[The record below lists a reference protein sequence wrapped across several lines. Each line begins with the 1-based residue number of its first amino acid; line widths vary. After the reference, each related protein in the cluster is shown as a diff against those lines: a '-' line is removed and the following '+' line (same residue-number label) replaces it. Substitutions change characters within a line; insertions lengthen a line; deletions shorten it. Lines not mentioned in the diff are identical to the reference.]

1 MKHCFYSVNYLN
13 CNCIPLHM
21 WTGVGLD
28 LDLIWMDMVGLW
40 ILRYVS
46 MNQDSWMGG
55 MDGTESD
62 RLDLIESDRVL
73 SPGEIWQ
80 TRQD

>member
-1 MKHCFYSVNYLN
+1 
-13 CNCIPLHM
+13 M